1 MKNELRSKD
10 VNLGR
15 HTAECKICS
24 HPRRDEIERE
34 FVNWRSP
41 ASIARQYKLTNRA
54 SIYRHAHALGLFS
67 KRQRNVRAA
76 LEKIIEHAGDV
87 DVNAAAVVSAVTAY
101 ARINSRGEMIERTE
115 TVNLNSLFERM
126 SAEELDRYA
135 RDGSLPDWFETV
147 VATGAHGRGASGE
160 E

>member
-1 MKNELRSKD
+1 M
-10 VNLGR
+10 
-15 HTAECKICS
+15 
-24 HPRRDEIERE
+24 PRG
-34 FVNWRSP
+34 
-41 ASIARQYKLTNRA
+41 

-126 SAEELDRYA
+126 SAKELDRYA
-135 RDGSLPDWFETV
+135 RDGTLPDWFETM
-147 VATGAHGRGASGE
+147 VATGAHRRGASSE

>member
-1 MKNELRSKD
+1 MMATTSENPASEPQLVKKTRQGSTFPRRWGSLRSASQ
-10 VNLGR
+10 R
-15 HTAECKICS
+15 SICS
-24 HPRRDEIERE
+24 SEA
-34 FVNWRSP
+34 N
-41 ASIARQYKLTNRA
+41 
-54 SIYRHAHALGLFS
+54 
-67 KRQRNVRAA
+67 
-76 LEKIIEHAGDV
+76 AGDV

-101 ARINSRGEMIERTE
+101 ARINSRGELIERTQ

-147 VATGAHGRGASGE
+147 VATGAHGRVASSE

>member
-1 MKNELRSKD
+1 MKHKVETPVSP
-10 VNLGR
+10 GR
-15 HTAECKICS
+15 HAAECKICS

-41 ASIARQYKLTNRA
+41 ASITKLYKLGNRA
-54 SIYRHAHALGLFS
+54 SVYRHAHALGLFP

-76 LEKIIEHAGDV
+76 LEKIIEQAGDV
-87 DVNAAAVVSAVTAY
+87 EVNAAAVVSAVTAY

-126 SAEELDRYA
+126 SAEELDKYA
-135 RDGSLPDWFETV
+135 RDGTLPNWFESV
-147 VATGAHGRGASGE
+147 VATGAHGRGVSSEG
-160 E
+160 